1 MSSDGLDYSLSDAAE
16 RLTGRH
22 VDSVVPVVA
31 GGNSRICRVRCGG
44 QDFALKCYPPRNQD
58 PRDCAGTEFKA
69 LQFLERYCPGGAPRA
84 YAVDA
89 ERGYLLLEW
98 IEGSPV
104 GEIGPCEV
112 DAALAFLRTIFDASA
127 QPEARDIPPAS
138 EACLSGEEVVRQ
150 LLDRE
155 AKLRSVADDEQAL
168 VEFLDREFAP
178 VRERIVEQARAGY
191 AEAGLDF
198 TRALIPMSRSLVPSD
213 FGFHNA
219 IRRTD
224 GVLIFVDHEYFG
236 WDDPVKVTAD
246 FLLHPARPLPN
257 DMARRFW
264 RGVWGHREKK
274 DKSFLI
280 RLELLYPLFGARWC
294 LILLNEF
301 LPERWAGRVFTG
313 APRDWASV
321 KVEQLRRSRGLL
333 RKVSTY
339 SRGLFHEQ

>member
-1 MSSDGLDYSLSDAAE
+1 MSGDGLDYSLSEAAE
-16 RLTGRH
+16 TLAGSR

-44 QDFALKCYPPRNQD
+44 QDFALKCYPPRSQD
-58 PRDCAGTEFKA
+58 PRDRAGTEFKA
-69 LQFLERYCPGGAPRA
+69 LRFLERYCPGRAPRA

-98 IEGSPV
+98 IEGSRV
-104 GEIGPCEV
+104 DEIGPCEV
-112 DAALAFLRTIFDASA
+112 DAALAFLSVIFNASA

-138 EACLSGEEVVRQ
+138 EACLSGEEVVHQ
-150 LLDRE
+150 LFDRE
-155 AKLRSVADDEQAL
+155 AKLCAVAGDEQAL

-198 TRALIPMSRSLVPSD
+198 TRALIPASRSLVPSD

-219 IRRTD
+219 IRRAD

-246 FLLHPARPLPN
+246 FLLHPATSLPD
-257 DMARRFW
+257 DMAGRFW
-264 RGVWGHREKK
+264 RGVWGHRENK
-274 DKSFLI
+274 DESFLI

-301 LPERWAGRVFTG
+301 LPERWAGRVFAG

-321 KVEQLRRSRGLL
+321 KFEQLRRARGLL
-333 RKVSTY
+333 RKVSAD